1 MDIVVEKMLDTL
13 ISYSTNSLRQVMARK
28 IGGSILIDES
38 SIDKKILIWREIQNQ
53 LFNNSIEILIEF
65 IKGLIVRKNE
75 FLIQFGL

>member
-28 IGGSILIDES
+28 ISGSILIDES
-38 SIDKKILIWREIQNQ
+38 SVDKKILIWREIQNQ

-75 FLIQFGL
+75 FLIQFEL